1 MRMATRKLNLNEI
14 MFRAFDS
21 GHVGADLIIFA
32 GADAFTAN
40 ILHSILDYRH
50 GGQKSGQGTHL
61 RGPRTAIKSI
71 HQYRVENG
79 FYDRRDGA
87 YLMGKKGAGW
97 YADAFI
103 AIKNEGFRFASF
115 CRYDANLIM
124 KIVDKLADKGF
135 VARVYFLPSKIAY
148 SKSNNR
154 IVYNSP
160 ESGDNG

>member
-1 MRMATRKLNLNEI
+1 MATRKLNLNEI

-50 GGQKSGQGTHL
+50 SAQSGLSRHL
-61 RGPRTAIKSI
+61 KGPRPAIKSI

-79 FYDRRDGA
+79 FYDRRDGT
-87 YLMGKKGAGW
+87 YLMGKKSPAW
-97 YADAFI
+97 YADAFVAI
-103 AIKNEGFRFASF
+103 ANEGFRFASF
-115 CRYDANLIM
+115 CRYDAQLLLD
-124 KIVDKLADKGF
+124 IVDRLANKGF
-135 VARVYFLPSKIAY
+135 TARVYFMPSKVAY
-148 SKSNNR
+148 SNSNNR
-154 IVYNSP
+154 VVYNSP